1 MERLS
6 LEPASTVYVGDS
18 EVDIETAANAG
29 LDCVSVS
36 WGFRTREQLQGFG
49 ATRIA
54 DTCEQLAEML
64 LL

>member
-1 MERLS
+1 MCHALDKNAVLRLGNRI
-6 LEPASTVYVGDS
+6 VGQ
-18 EVDIETAANAG
+18 
-29 LDCVSVS
+29 
-36 WGFRTREQLQGFG
+36 QLKGFG